1 MREEK
6 PIQATQPWPNTVPS
20 LVKDFGALG
29 VQPGMRL
36 LLHASLSALGWVNG
50 GPAAVILALEEVLG
64 PHGTLVMP
72 THTGNLTDPAQWHHP
87 PIPEA
92 WWEIVRQTMPT
103 FDPDLSPTREMGAIP
118 ETFRKQ
124 KGVLRSFHPHV
135 SFAAWGAHAASVTA
149 NHSLHDSLGEQSP
162 LARIYDLNGW
172 IMLLGVGHANNTSLH
187 LAEYR
192 AQFAGKRRIIQG
204 APLVVDGAPQW
215 VQVSDIDWNAD
226 DFETIGEAFRQETG
240 LVQKGKVGQADTL
253 FMPQR
258 ALVDYAVRWMEANR
272 GVPAD

>member
-1 MREEK
+1 
-6 PIQATQPWPNTVPS
+6 
-20 LVKDFGALG
+20 
-29 VQPGMRL
+29 
-36 LLHASLSALGWVNG
+36 VNG

-72 THTGNLTDPAQWHHP
+72 THTGHLTDPAQWQHP

-92 WWEIVRQTMPT
+92 WWEMVRQTMPA
-103 FDPDLSPTREMGAIP
+103 FDLDLTPTREMGAIP

-135 SFAAWGAHAASVTA
+135 SFAAWGAHAAVVTA
-149 NHSLHDSLGEQSP
+149 SHALHDGLGEESP
-162 LARIYDLNGW
+162 LARIYDLDGL
-172 IMLLGVGHANNTSLH
+172 ILLLGAGHANNTSLH

-192 AQFAGKRRIIQG
+192 AEFAGKRRIIQG
-204 APLVVDGAPQW
+204 APLVVDGEARW

-226 DFETIGEAFRQETG
+226 DFEAIGETFRQETA
-240 LVQKGKVGQADTL
+240 LVQKAKVGQADTL
-253 FMPQR
+253 LMPQR

-272 GVPAD
+272 GVPAGGL